1 MPTKLIAAGLLLAV
15 CAAPVHAYE
24 VAAVSNGGKIEG
36 KVTYNGAVPI
46 KKIIPTKDK
55 EVCGGPRDEPQIL
68 VGPDKG
74 VEDAIVYLKDVA
86 KGKEWGKPD
95 KNPLL
100 DQENCKF
107 RPTVQIIRPGPLDIT
122 SSDPVLHNTHG
133 FYGKRTAFNLGLS
146 NKGDKVTRELDKP
159 GMVRVECDAHGWMLA
174 WIYVADSPYY
184 ALTKKDGSFSIADVP
199 PGDYA
204 VVATQAHA
212 GDTEAKVS
220 VKPGEAAKVAIE
232 LKTK

>member
-1 MPTKLIAAGLLLAV
+1 MTKKLIVAALLMYS
-15 CAAPVHAYE
+15 APSHAYE

-36 KVTYNGAVPI
+36 KVTYNGAVPT
-46 KKIIPTKDK
+46 KKIIPTKNK

-86 KGKEWGKPD
+86 KGKEWGKAD

-122 SSDPVLHNTHG
+122 SSDPVLHNTLG
-133 FYGKRTAFNLGLS
+133 FYGRRTAFNLGLS

>member
-1 MPTKLIAAGLLLAV
+1 MTKKLIVAALLMYS
-15 CAAPVHAYE
+15 APSHAYE
-24 VAAVSNGGKIEG
+24 VAAVSNGGKVEG
-36 KVTYNGAVPI
+36 KVTYNGAVPT
-46 KKIIPTKDK
+46 KKIIPTKNKD
-55 EVCGGPRDEPQIL
+55 VCGGPRDEPQIL

-86 KGKEWGKPD
+86 KGKAWGKAD
-95 KNPLL
+95 KNPVL

-107 RPTVQIIRPGPLDIT
+107 RPTVQIIRPGSIDILN
-122 SSDPVLHNTHG
+122 SDPVLHNTHG

-174 WIYVADSPYY
+174 WIYVAETPYY
-184 ALTKKDGSFSIADVP
+184 ALTTKDGSFSITDVP
-199 PGDYA
+199 PGDYTL
-204 VVATQAHA
+204 VATQDYA
-212 GDTEAKVS
+212 GDTETKVS

-232 LKTK
+232 LKKK

>member
-1 MPTKLIAAGLLLAV
+1 MNKLLAAAALLV
-15 CAAPVHAYE
+15 YAAPSYAYE

-36 KVTYNGAVPI
+36 KVTFNGTVPT

-74 VEDAIVYLKDVA
+74 VEEAIVYIKGIP

-95 KNPLL
+95 KTPVL
-100 DQENCKF
+100 DQEKCKF
-107 RPTVQIIRPGPLDIT
+107 RPTVQIIRPGPIEIM
-122 SSDPVLHNTHG
+122 SSDPILHNTHG

-146 NKGDKVTRELDKP
+146 NKGDRVTRELERP

-184 ALTKKDGSFSIADVP
+184 ALTKNDGSFSITDVP
-199 PGDYA
+199 PGDYT
-204 VVATQAHA
+204 VVATQAYA
-212 GDTEAKVS
+212 GDIETKVS
-220 VKPGEAAKVAIE
+220 VKPGETAKVAIE
-232 LKTK
+232 FKK